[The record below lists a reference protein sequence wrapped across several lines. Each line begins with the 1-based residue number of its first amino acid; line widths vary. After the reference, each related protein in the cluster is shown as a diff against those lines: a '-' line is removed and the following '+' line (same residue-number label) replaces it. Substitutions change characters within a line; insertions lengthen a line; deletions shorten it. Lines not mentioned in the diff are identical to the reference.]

1 MPTMNRQW
9 ILKSRPEGDIAD
21 SDLQF
26 VETPIPDV
34 GDGQFLVRTIY
45 LSVDPT
51 NRIWMSDQKGYMP
64 PVEIGAVMR
73 GISLGVVEVSR
84 HEGFAVGDIVSGLG
98 GWQDYY
104 VSDGAG
110 LNKLPKLPGVPLDA
124 MMGLLSM
131 VGFTA
136 YFGLLDIGQPKAGET
151 VVVSAAAGAVG
162 SIVGQIAKIKGCRA
176 VGIAGSDE
184 KCRWIT
190 EDLGFDAA
198 INYKTE
204 DVFEALQEACPD
216 GIDVD
221 FENVGGH
228 IFDCVLRLINFKAR
242 IALCGLISQY
252 NAPEPVP
259 GPYALGNILMQR
271 ARMEG
276 FIITDYHARYGEA
289 SMQLGQWLQEGKLKY
304 RVDVLDGLENTLAG
318 VRRLFSGANT
328 GKQMIKVSDEPI

>member
-1 MPTMNRQW
+1 MSTMNRQW
-9 ILKSRPEGDIAD
+9 ILKSRPEGEIAD
-21 SDLQF
+21 SDLQL
-26 VETPIPDV
+26 VEAPVPNLES
-34 GDGQFLVRTIY
+34 GHFLVRTVY

-51 NRIWMSDQKGYMP
+51 NRMWMSDQKGYMP

-73 GISLGVVEVSR
+73 GISIGVVEASR
-84 HEGFAVGDIVSGLG
+84 HDGFAAGDIVSGLG
-98 GWQDYY
+98 GWQEYY
-104 VSDGAG
+104 VSDGTG
-110 LNKLPKLPGVPLDA
+110 LSKLPRLPGVPLDA

-198 INYKTE
+198 INYKTQ
-204 DVFEALQEACPD
+204 DVFEALSEACPD

-252 NAPEPVP
+252 NAAEPVP
-259 GPYALGNILMQR
+259 GPYALGNILVQR
-271 ARMEG
+271 ARLEG

-289 SMQLGQWLQEGKLKY
+289 MAQLGQWLQEGKLTYK
-304 RVDVLDGLENTLAG
+304 VDVLDGLENTLAG

-328 GKQMIKVSDEPI
+328 GKQIIKVSDEPS

>member
-1 MPTMNRQW
+1 MTTMNRQW
-9 ILKSRPEGDIAD
+9 ILKSRPEGAIDD
-21 SDLQF
+21 KDLQF
-26 VETPIPDV
+26 VETPLPEV
-34 GDGQFLVRTIY
+34 GEGELLVRTTY

-51 NRIWMSDQKGYMP
+51 NRVWMSDQKGYMP

-73 GISLGVVEVSR
+73 GVSLGVVESSR
-84 HEGFAVGDIVSGLG
+84 HSGFAKGDLVSGLG
-98 GWQDYY
+98 GWQDFY
-104 VSDGAG
+104 VSDGKG
-110 LNKLPKLPGVPLDA
+110 LSKLPRLPGVPSEA

-198 INYKTE
+198 INYKTQ
-204 DVFEALQEACPD
+204 DVFKALREACPD
-216 GIDVD
+216 GIDID
-221 FENVGGH
+221 FENVGGE
-228 IFDCVLRLINFKAR
+228 IFDCVLRLINLKAR
-242 IALCGLISQY
+242 IVLCGLISQY

-276 FIITDYHARYGEA
+276 FIVMDYHARYGEA
-289 SMQLGQWLQEGKLKY
+289 MTQLGQWLQEGKLQYK
-304 RVDVLDGLENTLAG
+304 VDVLDGLENTLDG
-318 VRRLFSGANT
+318 VRRLFSGANI
-328 GKQMIKVSDEPI
+328 GKQLIKVSDE